1 MKSMPLGIV
10 AVLLMLLGAVSQASA
25 CSVQLGRPDSC
36 YNVTPNGV
44 TVYGRASG
52 RQGIVP
58 NTLSGNPSYGAG
70 YGYRGGYATP
80 APMYRQQNPHAI
92 NQQWRVYYAQL
103 RNWHCEMAQWARG
116 IGDYRLVG
124 YHMQQCRGGG
134 ARHVYR

>member
-1 MKSMPLGIV
+1 MKSMPLGIA
-10 AVLLMLLGAVSQASA
+10 AVMLMLLGAASQAEA

-70 YGYRGGYATP
+70 YSYRGGYAAP
-80 APMYRQQNPHAI
+80 APMYRQRVNPHVVY
-92 NQQWRVYYAQL
+92 QHQMRVYYARL
-103 RNWHCEMAQWARG
+103 RAWHCQMVAWSRS
-116 IGDYRLVG
+116 VG
-124 YHMQQCRGGG
+124 EHGAAAYHLGFCRG
-134 ARHVYR
+134 